1 MPNADKQELIYRT
14 LVSVYHLLMERL
26 PPPSCL
32 GQEIHGGVECKSQQQ
47 APPDDRFNPDD
58 DELMTVREA
67 YLELNVSR
75 TTIDKL
81 RRQGDL
87 TSVYFNNQ
95 VRLLRA
101 EVVAA
106 KTWYSQMKG
115 KL

>member
-1 MPNADKQELIYRT
+1 MSL
-14 LVSVYHLLMERL
+14 LVKNQAAQLVNTNL
-26 PPPSCL
+26 PVTDTPP
-32 GQEIHGGVECKSQQQ
+32 E
-47 APPDDRFNPDD
+47 

-101 EVVAA
+101 EVLAA
-106 KTWYSQMKG
+106 KAWYSQMKG